1 MSTSLVSKP
10 SKNQISNVNPG
21 ESGHPGHPAELH
33 DVQLT
38 AADKGAAILPLPPIP
53 ESQFGRENTTRNPG
67 VGSLVHFLC
76 FFSFKDILLEGISFA
91 FDLP

>member
-10 SKNQISNVNPG
+10 PKKVNPG
-21 ESGHPGHPAELH
+21 KSGRPGHAAELH

-38 AADKGAAILPLPPIP
+38 AADKGAVILPLPPIP
-53 ESQFGRENTTRNPG
+53 ESQLGRENTPRNPG

-76 FFSFKDILLEGISFA
+76 FSFRDILLEELSFA

>member
-1 MSTSLVSKP
+1 MH
-10 SKNQISNVNPG
+10 PG
-21 ESGHPGHPAELH
+21 ESGHPGQPAELH

-53 ESQFGRENTTRNPG
+53 ESQVGRENTPRNPG
-67 VGSLVHFLC
+67 IGSLVHFLC
-76 FFSFKDILLEGISFA
+76 FSFKDILLEEISFA